1 MASTGGPNTLVAG
14 GSGKLTPKIKE
25 AIRFSAMIENSGQCT
40 ALRHAVVCDA
50 NGTRFAHPL
59 FCSSAPTNSCCSG
72 RLRERLRRRAG

>member
-1 MASTGGPNTLVAG
+1 
-14 GSGKLTPKIKE
+14 
-25 AIRFSAMIENSGQCT
+25 MIENSGQCT

-59 FCSSAPTNSCCSG
+59 ICSSAPTNSCCSG